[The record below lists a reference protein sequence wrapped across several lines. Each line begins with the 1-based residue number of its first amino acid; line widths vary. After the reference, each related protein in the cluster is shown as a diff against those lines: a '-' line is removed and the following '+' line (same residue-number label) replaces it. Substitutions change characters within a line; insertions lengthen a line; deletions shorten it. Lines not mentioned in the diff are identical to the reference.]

1 MESVRHWSLNMF
13 RCQIGQ
19 TAIYGSASQPFL
31 LWVLLSA
38 LPRTFMHV
46 YNSTCIT
53 SEWGYNILWDIFI
66 YMYHLRVP
74 QSTSATSLQG
84 QGQFFFCLF
93 LSYFGWSKEHIHH
106 IREKVLILAF
116 RCSCCIKQA
125 KCMTASLIPA
135 TLLSSVHLSTKTVW
149 LIGKMCDL
157 SVSRVPSFPIVPL
170 SSQFWHHWKQ
180 RVRLLLK
187 MEWFYATY

>member
-1 MESVRHWSLNMF
+1 MAEHLSLSF
-13 RCQIGQ
+13 CGCYCLHCPGPSC
-19 TAIYGSASQPFL
+19 TCTTPP
-31 LWVLLSA
+31 A
-38 LPRTFMHV
+38 LPL
-46 YNSTCIT
+46 
-53 SEWGYNILWDIFI
+53 SEVTIYYGIFFI
-66 YMYHLRVP
+66 YMYHLSVP
-74 QSTSATSLQG
+74 QSTSATGLQG

-116 RCSCCIKQA
+116 RCSCCIKQG